1 MKLGTKIV
9 LIAILAIVTSV
20 GAGLYVQSHIIHRQ
34 GIELTRETM
43 RTAVIEAENVRQTIS
58 KLGNS
63 GAFDRPKL
71 LADYKK
77 SGDLEGS
84 ALYRTIPVIAAIHAI
99 EKIAAENQ
107 WEFRVPKHQ
116 ARNSRNLPTAE
127 EEPILTLLESG
138 STAEYFT
145 VDKAKNQMIFAR
157 PIKLTADC
165 LACHGDPKN
174 SPTGDGKDIL
184 GYAMENWKEGEVHG
198 AFLLKSSLNRVDHVA
213 RAGMMQ
219 TLLWVLP
226 IAVVISACTTLYTRR
241 RIIGPL
247 ESSIE
252 VVNSASAQT
261 SSAAREISSASQQ
274 LAAGASQ
281 QAASLEETHAAIEQI
296 SGMTAQNVTHAQNT
310 RSLAGETRAAAD
322 NGTAD
327 MQAMNRAMDEI
338 KAASLGIA
346 KIIKTIDEIA
356 FQTNILAL
364 NAAVE
369 AARAGEAGAGFSV
382 VADEVRAL
390 AQRSATA
397 ARETAASIADSI
409 QKSDHGVSMS
419 AKVTVGLTDIAE
431 KARRMDTLVAAIAS
445 GSSEQ
450 HASIAQVNG
459 AIGEIDKV
467 TQVNASA
474 SEETAAAAQQLNAQS
489 IELNAAVVNLS
500 LLISGAAKS

>member
-1 MKLGTKIV
+1 
-9 LIAILAIVTSV
+9 
-20 GAGLYVQSHIIHRQ
+20 
-34 GIELTRETM
+34 
-43 RTAVIEAENVRQTIS
+43 
-58 KLGNS
+58 
-63 GAFDRPKL
+63 
-71 LADYKK
+71 
-77 SGDLEGS
+77 
-84 ALYRTIPVIAAIHAI
+84 
-99 EKIAAENQ
+99 
-107 WEFRVPKHQ
+107 VPKHQ

-127 EEPILTLLESG
+127 EEPILALLNDG
-138 STAEYFT
+138 STEEYFA
-145 VDKAKNQMIFAR
+145 VDKSKNQMVFAR
-157 PIKLTADC
+157 PIKLSADC

-184 GYAMENWKEGEVHG
+184 GYTMENWKEGEVHG
-198 AFLLKSSLNRVDHVA
+198 AFVLKSSLDRVDHVA

-226 IAVVISACTTLYTRR
+226 IAIVISAGTTVYTRR
-241 RIIGPL
+241 RIIRPL

-252 VVNSASAQT
+252 IVNSASEQA
-261 SSAAREISSASQQ
+261 SSAAREISSAAQQ

-281 QAASLEETHAAIEQI
+281 QAASLEQTHAAVEQI

-310 RSLAGETRAAAD
+310 RALAGETLAAAD
-322 NGTAD
+322 KGTTD
-327 MQAMNRAMDEI
+327 VQAMNRAMDEI

-397 ARETAASIADSI
+397 ARETAASINDSI
-409 QKSDHGVSMS
+409 HKSEHGVSMS
-419 AKVTVGLTDIAE
+419 AKVAAGLTDIAE
-431 KARRMDTLVAAIAS
+431 KARRMDTLIAAIAT

-450 HASIAQVNG
+450 HSNIAQVNG
-459 AIGEIDKV
+459 SIGEIDKV

-474 SEETAAAAQQLNAQS
+474 SEEAAAAAEQLNAQS
-489 IELNAAVVNLS
+489 LELNAAVVNLS
-500 LLISGAAKS
+500 LLISGAVKSSTP